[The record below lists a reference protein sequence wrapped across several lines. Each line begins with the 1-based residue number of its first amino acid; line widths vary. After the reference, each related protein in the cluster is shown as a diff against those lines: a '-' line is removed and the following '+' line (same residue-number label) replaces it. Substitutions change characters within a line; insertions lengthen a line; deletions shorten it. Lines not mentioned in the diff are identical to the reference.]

1 MQQMVDLGVLIF
13 PGHKPQHNQSNDDG
27 RQRKDC
33 YRDIKAPWGLQ
44 SSSPLK
50 PTQREQNHSQDNAHP
65 FDND

>member
-33 YRDIKAPWGLQ
+33 YRDIKTPWGLQ
-44 SSSPLK
+44 V
-50 PTQREQNHSQDNAHP
+50 
-65 FDND
+65 F